1 MDKQPVRMDL
11 DFCEEVI
18 PQLGK
23 MLCSQDLEC
32 VEAAITIL
40 ENHDMFSRLDT
51 KHAVI
56 VLGLINDQLRPSYA
70 TTFSSLCKKVSAGDI
85 FSRYA
90 LRSALWSYSHHC
102 TPVAVSNQPKSCF
115 RSNKVCVT
123 PKI

>member
-11 DFCEEVI
+11 DFYEEVI
-18 PQLGK
+18 SQLGK

-40 ENHDMFSRLDT
+40 ENHDMFSKLDN
-51 KHAVI
+51 KYAII
-56 VLGLINDQLRPSYA
+56 VCTSQVRPRYA
-70 TTFSSLCKKVSAGDI
+70 TTFSSLCKDVSAGNI

-102 TPVAVSNQPKSCF
+102 TPVAISNQPKSCF
-115 RSNKVCVT
+115 RFNKVCT
-123 PKI
+123 IPKV